1 MKAHVSRENI
11 ITFLLTTP
19 MFENLDPVEIR
30 EILHIVETQKF
41 GPGDVIFK
49 EGDPGDAWYAVYK
62 GEVEVVKESGH
73 GGDRIRSL
81 GEGACFG
88 EIAVLDGSARSATI
102 RAKSDVTV
110 LRIPRDAFNQ
120 LIEEEHL
127 VAFKLI
133 KHMALMLA
141 AQHRENTEKLARLLQ
156 AEELPHIHEGIKSI
170 VEKRSLRD

>member
-30 EILHIVETQKF
+30 EILHIVDTQKF
-41 GPGDVIFK
+41 EPGEVIFR

-62 GEVEVVKESGH
+62 GGVDVVKESDH
-73 GGDRIRSL
+73 GTDRIRSL

-88 EIAVLDGSARSATI
+88 EIAVLDGSPRSATI
-102 RAKSDVTV
+102 RAQGGVTL
-110 LRIPRDAFNQ
+110 LRIPRDAFNE
-120 LIEEEHL
+120 LVEEEHL

-156 AEELPHIHEGIKSI
+156 AEELPHVHEGIKSI
-170 VEKRSLRD
+170 VERTSLRD